1 MTNEQLIEK
10 TKQLIA
16 IPSTAAN
23 ITALKQAVEVIAD
36 MLTSCQNVTIE
47 HFERNG
53 KPSFLAYRGPVRPAK
68 FDILLNAHVDVVPA
82 EPSAFVPYIKD
93 GKLYGRGALDMKG
106 TAVVLANVFSEMVD
120 MVPYALGLQI
130 VSDEEVGGYDGVRYQ
145 IDQGV
150 RSKFV
155 VMGEYANERNTI
167 YNAARGLCWTEIIFR
182 GKAAHGGHLWHG
194 VNAVVKASNFASAI
208 LKRYPT
214 PDKETWTTTASIANL
229 TTPNETYN
237 KVPDM
242 AVLKIDFRFTQ
253 EDPVFE
259 SRESV
264 EHFIASI
271 DPEAQLVNVAVFEP
285 AVNVEE
291 LNPYVQGL
299 RSALQSVVGV
309 QPRFLGRPGGSDGRH
324 FALVKNDIIEFGLYG
339 HNPHSHNEYVK
350 LDSFGEYRA
359 ILKKFLRSP
368 MGVQAIEHKQ
378 TEPLHLS
385 LLRQLVA
392 MPTESGNTFAN
403 HKAIIFIE
411 RFLQTRGMYVERFER
426 DGFSSLLATTHYG
439 NRKPTV
445 LLLAHTDVVPA
456 STNQFE
462 LTSEGDLLLGRG
474 TIDMKFAIA
483 SYLSLVDAL
492 KDDLKSYDF
501 GIAITS
507 DEEIGGRN
515 GTNILVNEEGIRPQV
530 VIVPDG
536 GENWQI
542 ETFAKSVQWLKLE
555 ADGTSAHASKPWEG
569 KSAVSALLAAL
580 HDIKEL
586 VPQTHSREDTTL
598 TIGTIEGGE
607 AGNKVPVYASALLD
621 IRCGSLADF
630 TRLPVDIHRICK
642 KHGIRDIFLVNDPP
656 CINDIHDPFISSF
669 RRIVKRTIGIEPN
682 ASYSYGTTDG
692 RYFSA
697 IGVPAIIIAPE
708 GDGRHTDKEW
718 LSKESFAKFN
728 TVLEHYIKEI
738 ANQKIDTNQH
748 SVTDKRPAGQFQR
761 NSPAVTRSTSD

>member
-10 TKQLIA
+10 TQQLIA

-23 ITALKQAVEVIAD
+23 PVALRQAVEAIAD
-36 MLTSCQNVTIE
+36 LLKNCQNLTIE
-47 HFERNG
+47 RFEQNG
-53 KPSFLAYRGPVRPAK
+53 KPSFLAYRGFVRPTK

-82 EPSAFVPYIKD
+82 EPSAFEPYIKD

-106 TAVVLANVFSEMVD
+106 TAVVLANVFNEMVNV
-120 MVPYALGLQI
+120 VPYALGLQI
-130 VSDEEVGGYDGVRYQ
+130 VSDEEVGGYDGVSYQ

-167 YNAARGLCWTEIIFR
+167 YNAARGLCWAEIVFR
-182 GKAAHGGHLWHG
+182 GKAAHGGHLWNG
-194 VNAVVKASNFASAI
+194 INAVVKASNFAGAI

-214 PDKETWTTTASIANL
+214 PENETWTSTASIANL

-253 EDPVFE
+253 EDPVFK

-264 EHFIASI
+264 EAFIASI
-271 DPEAQLVNVAVFEP
+271 DPEAELVNLAVFEP

-299 RSALQSVVGV
+299 STALHSVTGA

-339 HNPHSHNEYVK
+339 HNPHSSAECVE
-350 LDSFGEYRA
+350 LDSFAEYQA
-359 ILKKFLRSP
+359 ILKKFLASP
-368 MGVQAIEHKQ
+368 ITDTAQIKHQQA
-378 TEPLHLS
+378 EPLHLS

-392 MPTESGNTFAN
+392 MPTESGNTAAN
-403 HKAIIFIE
+403 HKAINFIE
-411 RFLQTRGMYVERFER
+411 HFLQTRSMHVERFER
-426 DGFSSLLATTHYG
+426 DGFSSLLATTKRG
-439 NRKPTV
+439 NRKPNV
-445 LLLAHTDVVPA
+445 LLLAHTDVIPA
-456 STNQFE
+456 SPDQFE
-462 LTSEGDLLLGRG
+462 LTSDGDLLLGRG
-474 TIDMKFAIA
+474 VIDMKFAIA
-483 SYLSLVDAL
+483 NYLSLVDIL
-492 KDDLKSYDF
+492 KDDLQSYDF

-515 GTNILVNEEGIRPQV
+515 GASILVNEMGVRPKV

-555 ADGTSAHASKPWEG
+555 AEGTSAHASKPWEG
-569 KSAVSALLAAL
+569 RSAIGALLAAL

-630 TRLPVDIHRICK
+630 TRLPADIHRICQK
-642 KHGIRDIFLVNDPP
+642 YDVKNTFLVNDPP
-656 CINDIHDPFISSF
+656 CITNLHDPLIASF
-669 RRIVKRTIGIEPN
+669 RSIVKRIVGTEPA

-697 IGVPAIIIAPE
+697 VGIPTIIIAPE
-708 GDGRHTDKEW
+708 GGGRHTEKEW
-718 LSKESFAKFN
+718 LSKESFATFN
-728 TVLEHYIKEI
+728 TVLEHYVRAIGG
-738 ANQKIDTNQH
+738 QKIEAVKYAATA
-748 SVTDKRPAGQFQR
+748 KEPAGQF
-761 NSPAVTRSTSD
+761 SS